1 MKFVLQLH
9 MNPAAWDA
17 LSKDDQNAVI
27 QGHDEFMK
35 LTRESGEF
43 VATKAVG
50 DLSASSAVRV
60 RDGVSTVTDGPY
72 LPVDAEFM
80 CGYYVVD
87 VASKERALELA
98 AQIPEA
104 KYTGID
110 VRPVVFE
117 AGVE

>member
-1 MKFVLQLH
+1 MKFLLLH
-9 MNPAAWDA
+9 MNPSAWEA
-17 LSKDDQNAVI
+17 LTNDDQNSAI
-27 QGHDEFMK
+27 QGHDEFIK

-50 DLSASSAVRV
+50 DPSTSSTVRV
-60 RDGVSTVTDGPY
+60 RDGKSTVTDGTY
-72 LPVDAEFM
+72 LPTTAGFM

-104 KYTGID
+104 KYTGVE
-110 VRPVVFE
+110 VRPVAFE
-117 AGVE
+117 AGAE